1 MKKKKQLTKK
11 SAIVGL
17 CIALILTIVIV
28 YIGINGMWLDN
39 RGLYKLLPWIPTTNV
54 EEGSWPK
61 SIALGLDL
69 KGGVY
74 VEYEAQI
81 TEELEGAD
89 FGTLLNSTIDII
101 SNRLTDKGYPEA
113 TVVQLGSSGIRVE
126 IPDVQDPNAI
136 LDLIGS
142 PAKLE
147 FLDPDGN
154 VFMEGKHLKTAVEG
168 KDENFNPAI
177 NFVLTD
183 EGQKIFA
190 DVTSK
195 NIGRT
200 LSIHLDGQELMSPT
214 VQVPITGGTGIITG
228 LGTEDRAKTIATQI
242 QSGALP
248 LDITQQK
255 VDTISATLGIDALA
269 KAVKATVIGILIVML
284 IMLLRYRL
292 SGFVGS
298 WALTIYIAL
307 LFFLI
312 AIIPGIQLTLPGI
325 AGVVLSI
332 GMAVD
337 ANVIVFER
345 IGEELAISRP
355 LKYAVNIGFKNAMSA
370 IVDSNVTT
378 IIAALVLFIFATGS
392 LKGFAITL
400 FLGIITSM
408 FTALVISKFLLTRI
422 ATVFN
427 VKAMYTSKKINKLE
441 EGAN

>member
-1 MKKKKQLTKK
+1 MKKRKQLTKK

-17 CIALILTIVIV
+17 CVALIFTIVIV

-54 EEGSWPK
+54 EGDNWPK
-61 SIALGLDL
+61 SISLGLDL

-74 VEYEAQI
+74 VEYEAKI
-81 TEELEGAD
+81 TEELKGAD
-89 FGTLLNSTIDII
+89 FDLLLNSTIDVI

-190 DVTSK
+190 EVTSK
-195 NIGRT
+195 NIGKN
-200 LSIHLDGQELMSPT
+200 LSIHLDGEELMSPT

-228 LGTEDRAKTIATQI
+228 LGTEERAKTIATQI

-248 LDITQQK
+248 LEITQQK

-269 KAVKATVIGILIVML
+269 KATKAMALGIVLVML
-284 IMLLRYRL
+284 IMILRYRV
-292 SGFVGS
+292 SGLVAS
-298 WALTIYIAL
+298 WALIIYVAL

-312 AIIPGIQLTLPGI
+312 AVIPGIQLTLPGI

-337 ANVIVFER
+337 ANVIIFER
-345 IGEELAISRP
+345 IGEELEISRP
-355 LKYAVNIGFKNAMSA
+355 LKFAISIGFKNAMSA
-370 IVDSNVTT
+370 IIDSNVTT
-378 IIAALVLFIFATGS
+378 IIAAVVLFIFSTGS

-400 FLGIITSM
+400 FLGIVTSM
-408 FTALVISKFLLTRI
+408 FTALIISKFLLTRI
-422 ATVFN
+422 STIFY
-427 VKAMYTSKKINKLE
+427 VKNLYTSKKLVMVE
-441 EGAN
+441 EV